1 MTNVCPGLIV
11 YSHYYGDQSESFD
24 DFRNIKKQTEVG
36 SFQPSPLKQPF
47 CVSPH
52 FWTNLHILIL
62 TLYRR
67 TYPQG
72 SWDPIFSSPFWDIHH
87 WQTQI
92 SHQGGYIYNTRLY
105 IYIHPWY
112 SHSITISRIL
122 WVKSHEFSRVPL
134 ETSHVFFSRVAE
146 TKASAASRPGIFI
159 AMSWFFLGCKTY
171 C

>member
-105 IYIHPWY
+105 IYIYIHDIPIQSLY
-112 SHSITISRIL
+112 P
-122 WVKSHEFSRVPL
+122 EFYGWNPMNF
-134 ETSHVFFSRVAE
+134 HVFLL
-146 TKASAASRPGIFI
+146 KRPMFFFPSGRDQGIRCVQTWHFHCDVI
-159 AMSWFFLGCKTY
+159 VFLGM
-171 C
+171 